1 MFHPDVVQFFNG
13 QEQALSKMFKRY
25 CSMMSCSSMGM
36 GAASGARVGGARS
49 GGAGLHSLA
58 AEQAELAEQAEQ
70 HHHLDVHGWTEF
82 ARDYGIIPTLLPQV
96 RERRERSGAAVS
108 G

>member
-36 GAASGARVGGARS
+36 GAASGARV

-96 RERRERSGAAVS
+96 RERSGVS